1 MTLWQTLFGLNGRI
15 GRSTF
20 WLLVIAVGL
29 LDLAFA
35 SLVSD
40 WIHAQYFNGAIPLRP
55 DGHFVGAGFGVLV
68 VAVLSLWILL
78 SLGVKRAHDR
88 GRSGWWLLIGLIP
101 VYGVLRAIWDLGF
114 QPGASRRSAHGDGL
128 GSLSREPQA
137 DRQPLSIL
145 ADAQAI
151 ELEPPTPEVV
161 PDAALQS
168 LEDQQSLPAEP
179 VAELLCDDPGGE
191 DELAESPAGDQP
203 TAGQPLRPEPEGI
216 VQAAEAGEGQDP
228 VPAPPTRD
236 PLAEGDAPQ
245 GRDPASDADEPTDSG
260 EPQAD
265 PPAQWANPSMEWGRS
280 YGADPSWSVFQQP
293 APTPASVIAP
303 PPAPAASE
311 PEGPAQTEH
320 ASGLEQP
327 SAEAEWW
334 EEMSLSTEIPA
345 AAAEGPAPVA
355 EEPALP
361 AAEHA
366 GIEEPHAEPAPG
378 ALIWKPAP
386 AHEAYAELGS
396 TSPRPANDPHPGD
409 EDT

>member
-101 VYGVLRAIWDLGF
+101 VYGALRAIWDLGF
-114 QPGASRRSAHGDGL
+114 QPGASRRNAHGDAL
-128 GSLSREPQA
+128 GSLSREPHA
-137 DRQPLSIL
+137 DRRPLSIL

-151 ELEPPTPEVV
+151 EPEPPTPEVI

-168 LEDQQSLPAEP
+168 REDQQTLPAEP
-179 VAELLCDDPGGE
+179 VAEPLCDDPGGE
-191 DELAESPAGDQP
+191 DELAECPAGDQP
-203 TAGQPLRPEPEGI
+203 TAGQPLRPEPEDIAQG
-216 VQAAEAGEGQDP
+216 AEAGEGQDP
-228 VPAPPTRD
+228 ASPPPTRN
-236 PLAEGDAPQ
+236 PLAEDAAPQ
-245 GRDPASDADEPTDSG
+245 GRDPGSDADERPDSG
-260 EPQAD
+260 EPQAGR
-265 PPAQWANPSMEWGRS
+265 PAQWVNPNMEWGRS
-280 YGADPSWSVFQQP
+280 YGADPSWSGFQQP
-293 APTPASVIAP
+293 APTPASAIAP

-320 ASGLEQP
+320 PSVPDQP
-327 SAEAEWW
+327 GGEAEWW
-334 EEMSLSTEIPA
+334 EEMSLSSEIPA
-345 AAAEGPAPVA
+345 AAAEGPAPVV

-361 AAEHA
+361 AAE
-366 GIEEPHAEPAPG
+366 PAPD

-386 AHEAYAELGS
+386 SHEAYAELGS
-396 TSPRPANDPHPGD
+396 KSPRPANDPRPGD